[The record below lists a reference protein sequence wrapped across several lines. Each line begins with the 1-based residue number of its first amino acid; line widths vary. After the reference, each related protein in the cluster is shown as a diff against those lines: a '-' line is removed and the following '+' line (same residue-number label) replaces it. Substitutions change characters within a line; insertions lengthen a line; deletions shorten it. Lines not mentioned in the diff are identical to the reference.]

1 MPGLN
6 LIIVKKPVSLHLTK
20 MRSKTCYNNSSQ
32 TIPSNSYEQT
42 QFKTNQ
48 KNINVI
54 HKQITD
60 MQDQK
65 MQHQMSGTENAGPEF
80 VRPNVT
86 HARTHARMHAH
97 THTHTQLFNSHLFG
111 TTRVCRYQKKHS
123 PTRTHKEEE
132 GLAQTTRSTAWKLI
146 LFTVL

>member
-1 MPGLN
+1 MPRLN

-86 HARTHARMHAH
+86 HARTHARTH
-97 THTHTQLFNSHLFG
+97 THTHNCLTAICLGLPGCAGTRRNIHPLTHIRKKKDSHRQQVHCMEAHPL
-111 TTRVCRYQKKHS
+111 YSALSQ
-123 PTRTHKEEE
+123 
-132 GLAQTTRSTAWKLI
+132 
-146 LFTVL
+146 